1 MTEKVEPKIEF
12 VDSLIKQY
20 EYLVT
25 HRCLEGLEYAMLEI
39 EKLQNSI
46 EYVIRFVSQQIKN
59 GFQLCIFHLEG
70 QRHTTASDI
79 KTRIVK
85 DSKEV
90 QQIMSLITASGTY

>member
-46 EYVIRFVSQQIKN
+46 EYVIRFVSQPIN
-59 GFQLCIFHLEG
+59 NESIF
-70 QRHTTASDI
+70 S
-79 KTRIVK
+79 
-85 DSKEV
+85 
-90 QQIMSLITASGTY
+90 